1 VASTCLG
8 DQNEAMAAD
17 SFGIP
22 DGMLGKHPEEFY
34 GAVGRIVTLSAL
46 LENGLQALVEKLK
59 PTSQG
64 SLGKKSATDL
74 VAEGR
79 RHLPRFDD
87 AAQRA
92 RAERFFADIDGA
104 LKERNDVAHD
114 LWPAQP
120 GGDLLG
126 HRPSRQKVIGADR
139 TQIKSTDMDAFR
151 SLIKTLVRLI
161 QDCPAIGGGH
171 LTITG

>member
-1 VASTCLG
+1 MAS
-8 DQNEAMAAD
+8 D

-22 DGMLGKHPEEFY
+22 DGMLGQHPEEFY

-46 LENGLQALVEKLK
+46 LESGLQALVEKLK
-59 PTSQG
+59 PTSQS
-64 SLGKKSATDL
+64 SLAGMSAL
-74 VAEGR
+74 AAEGR
-79 RHLPRFDD
+79 KHLSRFDD
-87 AAQRA
+87 PSQRA
-92 RAERFFADIDGA
+92 RAESFFADLDKAIR
-104 LKERNDVAHD
+104 ERNDVVHD

-126 HRPSRQKVIGADR
+126 WRPSRQKVIGADR

-151 SLIKTLVRLI
+151 SLIKTLVLLI
-161 QDCPAIGGGH
+161 QECPAIGGGH